1 MNSLKLTATDD
12 DVWFAL
18 QELEAAFVGL
28 RQEAPVTAEQRARP
42 ELWSDYAARRHE
54 LSALIRALQQRLI
67 AAFGSEAAYA
77 ERAFC
82 AVLIHYDERE
92 LGWVDREK
100 TELPMPLFQST
111 YCGVYNGGELFFT
124 YLEDALRAS
133 SSPPLLLQLLLFCLR
148 SGFCGRYLRVDD
160 PERLEKD
167 KELRKRV
174 SAVLGGSE
182 RNPTPMPATLP
193 IRGVA
198 FPFTYY
204 GIALAALACL
214 WFGFR
219 FVAAVEEKRE
229 YSEPCELW

>member
-1 MNSLKLTATDD
+1 MTSLKVDTAD
-12 DVWFAL
+12 DVWFGL
-18 QELEAAFVGL
+18 QELEEAFVRL
-28 RQEAPVTAEQRARP
+28 RQEAPVSAEQRARP
-42 ELWSDYAARRHE
+42 ELWSDYAACRQK
-54 LSALIRALQQRLI
+54 LSVPIRGLQQHLI

-82 AVLIHYDERE
+82 ALLIHYDERE
-92 LGWVDREK
+92 LAWVDREK
-100 TELPMPLFQST
+100 TELPMPLFQAT

-133 SSPPLLLQLLLFCLR
+133 SSPPLLLQLFLFGLR
-148 SGFCGRYLRVDD
+148 SGFCGRYLREDD
-160 PERLEKD
+160 PERLEKE

-174 SAVLGGSE
+174 SAVLGGLE
-182 RNPTPMPATLP
+182 RGPTPMPTILP
-193 IRGVA
+193 IRGVT

-204 GIALAALACL
+204 GIALATLACL

-219 FVAAVEEKRE
+219 LVAAIEEKRE